1 MKQQNIAKIY
11 ANTFIELGKDNG
23 VDMAKDI
30 INLTETINAS
40 NDLENV
46 LFLDVFTVDEKL
58 AVFGEIASK
67 IGLSKITTSAVNY
80 LISEKRIS
88 LLPLISKEVIV
99 FDDKEKGFLRGTIEG
114 ANDSI
119 DDGHKQ
125 KLIQAIK
132 KHVGE
137 EVTPE
142 LTYKKSS
149 EITAGYKITMGD
161 LQLDATVDNQLKSFK
176 ESVLGK

>member
-1 MKQQNIAKIY
+1 MKEQNIAKVY
-11 ANTFIELGKDNG
+11 ANTLIELGAGAG

-30 INLTETINAS
+30 TTLTEIINAS

-46 LFLDVFTVDEKL
+46 LFLDVFSVEEKVSVFNAIAEKAGL
-58 AVFGEIASK
+58 AEVTK
-67 IGLSKITTSAVNY
+67 NAVKY
-80 LISEKRIS
+80 LIDEKRIA

-99 FDDKEKGFLRGTIEG
+99 YDDHKKGFLRGTIEG
-114 ANDSI
+114 ADDSI
-119 DDGHKQ
+119 SEEHKE
-125 KLIQAIK
+125 KLVASIK
-132 KHVGE
+132 KHVGD
-137 EVTPE
+137 VTPQ
-142 LTYKKSS
+142 LDYVKTD